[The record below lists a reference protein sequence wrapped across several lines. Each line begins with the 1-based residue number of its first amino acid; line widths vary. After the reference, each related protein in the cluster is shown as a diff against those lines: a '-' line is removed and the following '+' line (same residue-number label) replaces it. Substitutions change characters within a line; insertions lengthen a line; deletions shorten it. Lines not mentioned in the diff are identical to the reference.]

1 MTLNEEI
8 TMDLR
13 EQFEKETGIDHFY
26 GTHYTDQYV
35 EWLEQRIESGQV
47 DTIVMPDD
55 APTNN
60 LPTYEEC
67 ALRVSNAEYLKEND
81 LENDDF
87 YHDALLPNP
96 IHEFIYEYDCADR
109 YKSAWW
115 MHRLEKLIEYVKSE
129 A

>member
-1 MTLNEEI
+1 MNWSEEI
-8 TMDLR
+8 DDILAEIENTVKGEEGDKITEVR
-13 EQFEKETGIDHFY
+13 GII
-26 GTHYTDQYV
+26 Q
-35 EWLEQRIESGQV
+35 EQRKSGQV

-96 IHEFIYEYDCADR
+96 IHEFIYEYDCADK

-115 MHRLEKLIEYVKSE
+115 MRRLEKLIEYVKSE